1 MKNTLKRLAADADAI
16 NDNLRRSESER
27 RRELA
32 EQTRRL
38 VELRA
43 SVKKE
48 EASLQGLVRK
58 KDAVG
63 VAVTRW
69 KEHVEQLRDLQRAVV
84 AGPQAI
90 PDDVF
95 ALPPRRGELRGAW
108 RQGGR
113 HAHAPTYAPSSS
125 FLPPPAQ

>member
-63 VAVTRW
+63 VAVTRTT
-69 KEHVEQLRDLQRAVV
+69 RSTSRCARAVV
-84 AGPQAI
+84 AGP
-90 PDDVF
+90 
-95 ALPPRRGELRGAW
+95 G
-108 RQGGR
+108 
-113 HAHAPTYAPSSS
+113 H
-125 FLPPPAQ
+125 